1 MLTNARAGTQ
11 LACRC
16 AHSYFPASLELPGIL
31 GKVALTAL
39 MSEVKGQQPA
49 SQPAR

>member
-16 AHSYFPASLELPGIL
+16 AHSYFPRTLKLPGNL

-49 SQPAR
+49 R